1 MLGNRRIR
9 KEAAAPMPSRV
20 ADERHNDSLT
30 REQLLETVAFYRVWE
45 TLINRISPQICRR
58 IDLDNFLRATVAE
71 IGRLMDLDRCN
82 LMVYR
87 ENRVLKIDYEYRRDD
102 SLPSALDLEIP
113 IKRDFLATS
122 GYRRDPFALDD
133 VAGARVHPVLQQ
145 MCLDFGT
152 RSLLVV
158 PIHLGDE
165 PLAFMGL
172 HHSRDR
178 HVWNANEINLMRS
191 LANQLAVAYQYAR
204 MYLQMEREVQVSGLL
219 LELGDALSRHRH
231 LDEVIAFLLDRILE
245 LVTADRAGFGYFDL
259 PGRTLRFVA
268 RRSVSGDETGGG
280 RLFPEILEFSEDNRL
295 LRELERGEPLV
306 IADDSTFGHEAYR
319 IKRLFGAA
327 ALLAAPLILNGALF
341 GVLLFAWDRAASRRR
356 EEDIQV
362 VESILRQLVLYF
374 ERNQL
379 SSEIL
384 RLKRDLSLVRTGD
397 RLLGNHP
404 AFRQAVDKALELA
417 AYDTPLLILGE
428 PGTGRELLAES
439 IHRSS
444 ARDQAPFVRVPC
456 RLLDPEQFRRR
467 VFGDSATA
475 GALAAA
481 AGGTVF
487 FHEVDTLPA
496 DQRAELLELLAGVTP
511 GAVRGRRSA
520 APDARMLF
528 SAAALPPEA
537 PDASMWRALHSVAL
551 PPLRERRGDIP
562 LLVQHAV
569 ETIRKESGKYL
580 TGVESDAL
588 HALTG
593 LDWPGNVPQLRQA
606 IETAAISATGPVIT
620 LPDLA
625 AAMPHLIPGGG
636 AGGTLHFHVGQ
647 SLDEIERTA
656 ILQTLETLGGDKQK
670 TARVLG
676 IGRKTLYRKLDR
688 YRTDGALP
696 ENRSRHA
703 SRSRND

>member
-1 MLGNRRIR
+1 
-9 KEAAAPMPSRV
+9 MPSRI
-20 ADERHNDSLT
+20 ADERHIDSLS
-30 REQLLETVAFYRVWE
+30 REQLLETVSFYRVWE
-45 TLINRISPQICRR
+45 NLINRISPQICRR
-58 IDLDNFLRATVAE
+58 IDLDNFLRATVSE

-87 ENRVLKIDYEYRRDD
+87 ENRVLKIDYEYRRDG
-102 SLPSALDLEIP
+102 SLPSALELEIP

-122 GYRRDPFALDD
+122 VYLRDPFAVDD
-133 VAGARVHPVLQQ
+133 VSGDRVHPVLQQ

-178 HVWNANEINLMRS
+178 HDWNSNEINLMRS
-191 LANQLAVAYQYAR
+191 LATQLAVAYQYAR

-219 LELGDALSRHRH
+219 LELSDALSRHRH
-231 LDEVIAFLLDRILE
+231 LDEVVAFLLDRILE

-268 RRSVSGDETGGG
+268 RRSLPGDDSGGG
-280 RLFPEILEFSEDNRL
+280 RPFPEILEFAEDNRL

-306 IADDSTFGHEAYR
+306 IADDSTFDHEAYR

-327 ALLAAPLILNGALF
+327 ALLAAPLILNGVLF
-341 GVLLFAWDRAASRRR
+341 GVLLFAWDRTVSRRR
-356 EEDIQV
+356 EEDLQV

-384 RLKRDLSLVRTGD
+384 RLKRDLRLVRTGD

-417 AYDTPLLILGE
+417 AYDAPVLILGE
-428 PGTGRELLAES
+428 PGTGRGLLAES

-444 ARDQAPFVRVPC
+444 AREQAPFIRISC
-456 RLLDPEQFRRR
+456 RLLDPEQFHPR
-467 VFGDSATA
+467 VFGDSGTA

-496 DQRAELLELLAGVTP
+496 ERRAELLELLEGVHP
-511 GAVRGRRSA
+511 EALRGRRPA
-520 APDARMLF
+520 APDLRFLF
-528 SAAALPPEA
+528 SAAALPSEA
-537 PDASMWRALHSVAL
+537 PGAPGWHALHSIAL
-551 PPLRERRGDIP
+551 PPLRERRSDIP
-562 LLVQHAV
+562 LLVQHV
-569 ETIRKESGKYL
+569 LESVRKESGKYI

-588 HALTG
+588 HALSG
-593 LDWPGNVPQLRQA
+593 LDWPGNIPQLRQA
-606 IETAAISATGPVIT
+606 LEAAAIAAAGPVIT

-625 AAMPHLIPGGG
+625 AAIPHLLPGGG
-636 AGGTLHFHVGQ
+636 AGSMLQFRVGQ
-647 SLDEIERTA
+647 SLEEIERTT
-656 ILQTLETLGGDKQK
+656 ILQTLAALGGDKQK
-670 TARVLG
+670 TARILG

-688 YRTDGALP
+688 YRTAGAITERQTRRP
-696 ENRSRHA
+696 TRPGNR
-703 SRSRND
+703 